1 MKFENETLVQFLK
14 DVYNGSSPT
23 ILSSEEI
30 KEIEYCCK
38 LNYEKYPDIKAFYAS
53 NKKVAKNIKK
63 LKSVRAEVERQF
75 EAKENLQNGAIC
87 ECVLAGTI
95 AKMYGLNDFADV
107 FHTYVRFLPA
117 NIIYRLRDDNNQI
130 LCRYIYYDKNNLDT
144 FLIQYG
150 NPTGYDA
157 DLYING
163 QIVKLEF
170 KDRLA
175 RVGEVETAYD
185 NSGKLIWTP
194 EFAAKNPSHL
204 PIIEKFN
211 ETNNI
216 IDLTGN
222 YPIDNKADQKAILK
236 AYFKNLGV
244 ETLVSSD
251 DKGQLIAVTQDCI
264 EGQNNKE
271 ILSLNG
277 SEIRRAG
284 KNNYDVFTK
293 ELLYKSI
300 EKIGGEISGENVK
313 VPTDKMSDRVAKG
326 KGKISGKKIN
336 HFHFVPIDF
345 IEDEK
350 NGYYSFS
357 ISNVRQLKPTICSH
371 MKILYDKSELKDY
384 YKDIL
389 G

>member
-38 LNYEKYPDIKAFYAS
+38 LNYEKYPGIKEFYAS

-75 EAKENLQNGAIC
+75 EAKKNLQNGAIC

-336 HFHFVPIDF
+336 HFLFVPIES
-345 IEDEK
+345 IVEK
-350 NGYYSFS
+350 NGYYTFS
-357 ISNVRQLKPTICSH
+357 ISNVKQLKPTICSH
-371 MKILYDKSELKDY
+371 LQILYDKSELKDY

>member
-30 KEIEYCCK
+30 KEIENYYKANCK
-38 LNYEKYPDIKAFYAS
+38 KYTDIKEFYAS

-75 EAKENLQNGAIC
+75 EAKKGLQEGAIC

-222 YPIDNKADQKAILK
+222 YPIDDKADQKAILK
-236 AYFKNLGV
+236 AYFKNLGF

-264 EGQNNKE
+264 EEQNNKE

-284 KNNYDVFTK
+284 KNNYVVFTK

-336 HFHFVPIDF
+336 HFLFVLIEF
-345 IEDEK
+345 IDEK

>member
-14 DVYNGSSPT
+14 DVYKCSNPT

-30 KEIEYCCK
+30 KEIENYYKANCK
-38 LNYEKYPDIKAFYAS
+38 KYTDIKEFYDS

-75 EAKENLQNGAIC
+75 EAKKGLQEGAIC

-175 RVGEVETAYD
+175 RVGEVETEYN
-185 NSGKLIWTP
+185 NSGKLVWTP
-194 EFAAKNPSHL
+194 EFAEKNPSHL

-222 YPIDNKADQKAILK
+222 YPIDDKADQKAILK
-236 AYFKNLGV
+236 AYFKNLGF

-284 KNNYDVFTK
+284 KNNYVVFTK

-336 HFHFVPIDF
+336 HFLFVPIDF
-345 IEDEK
+345 IDEK

>member
-1 MKFENETLVQFLK
+1 MKFDNRTLVRFLN
-14 DVYNGSSPT
+14 DVYKCSNPT

-30 KEIEYCCK
+30 KEIENYYKANCK
-38 LNYEKYPDIKAFYAS
+38 KYTDIKEFYAS

-75 EAKENLQNGAIC
+75 EAKKGLQNGAIC

-194 EFAAKNPSHL
+194 EFSAKNPSHL

-222 YPIDNKADQKAILK
+222 YPIDDKADQKAILK
-236 AYFKNLGV
+236 AYFKNLGF

-264 EGQNNKE
+264 EEQNNKE

-284 KNNYDVFTK
+284 KNNYVVFTK
-293 ELLYKSI
+293 ELLRKSI
-300 EKIGGEISGENVK
+300 EEIGGEICGENVK

-336 HFHFVPIDF
+336 HFLFVPIEF
-345 IEDEK
+345 IDEK

-384 YKDIL
+384 YKDIV

>member
-1 MKFENETLVQFLK
+1 MKFENETLVQFLN
-14 DVYNGSSPT
+14 DVYKCSNPT

-30 KEIEYCCK
+30 KEIENYYKANCK
-38 LNYEKYPDIKAFYAS
+38 KYTDIKEFYDS

-75 EAKENLQNGAIC
+75 EAKKGLQEGAIC

-222 YPIDNKADQKAILK
+222 YPIDDKADQKAILK
-236 AYFKNLGV
+236 AYFKNLGF

-264 EGQNNKE
+264 EEQNNKE

-284 KNNYDVFTK
+284 KNNYVVFTK

-336 HFHFVPIDF
+336 HFLFVPIDF

-350 NGYYSFS
+350 NGYYNFS
-357 ISNVRQLKPTICSH
+357 ILNVRQLKPTICSH